1 MQVRGQVFPAR
12 GLVIP
17 ALLSA
22 ATAILA
28 GLMVLVSGMLVV
40 VAAEELQTG
49 DGSDPA
55 MRREWHPEKGHSKE
69 AYSAQQPHRANW

>member
-1 MQVRGQVFPAR
+1 
-12 GLVIP
+12 
-17 ALLSA
+17 
-22 ATAILA
+22 
-28 GLMVLVSGMLVV
+28 MVLVSGMLVV

-69 AYSAQQPHRANW
+69 AYSAQQPHSANW